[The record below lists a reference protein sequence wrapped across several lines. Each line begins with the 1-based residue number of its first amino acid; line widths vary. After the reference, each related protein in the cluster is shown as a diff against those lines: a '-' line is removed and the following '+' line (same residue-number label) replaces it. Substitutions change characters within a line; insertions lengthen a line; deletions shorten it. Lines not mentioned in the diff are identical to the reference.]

1 MIVKFKKLHEKAVL
15 PSYAKKGDAGLDM
28 TPVSTETIEGNIVC
42 SFGLAM
48 EIPDGYMGL
57 IFPRSSIYKFGYF
70 LSNAV
75 GLIDSGYRSEVKAI
89 FKRAHNYIPN
99 FYNQGVPV
107 CQLVI
112 IPYPTISPTWSDE
125 LSETERGEGGFGH
138 TSGF

>member
-75 GLIDSGYRSEVKAI
+75 GVWDCNFRGEVKAI